1 MKIKKWLSL
10 TLAGLT
16 CFATCGC
23 SILQGGSSASSGEE
37 GVKAEE
43 LVDFVVNVEAGR
55 DVRVLQ
61 LTDTQFIDYSQLREG
76 DEVSSMYAPEKKEA
90 FCYRYIRQVVNRYQP
105 DLILVTGDIVYGKF
119 DDNGSA
125 LTEYIAFMEEF
136 KIPWAPIFGNHDGE
150 SRMGADWQCQQ
161 FENAE
166 YCLFKQREL
175 TGNGNYTVGIQQ
187 GDRLQRVFF
196 MLDSNGVASMSEE
209 TAANGHSRREVGFGA
224 DQIKWY
230 KEEAKKIKEESPK
243 TKLSFVFHIQLTAFQ
258 NAIREY
264 VDYENFSSLD
274 LDKEE
279 SAQSKGDFGYIG
291 HTTKND
297 WDADFQV
304 WNGLKELGVDSIFV
318 GHEHCNS
325 FSIVYDGIRLQYG
338 QKSSQYDRYNK
349 IINGNVV
356 GSYDHEGTPILGG
369 TKITLNKNN
378 GAIYGDSGLILWDP
392 ALEE

>member
-76 DEVSSMYAPEKKEA
+76 DEVSSMYAPEKKEE

>member
-10 TLAGLT
+10 TLTGLT

-76 DEVSSMYAPEKKEA
+76 DEVSSMYAPEKKEE

-161 FENAE
+161 FENA
-166 YCLFKQREL
+166 
-175 TGNGNYTVGIQQ
+175 
-187 GDRLQRVFF
+187 
-196 MLDSNGVASMSEE
+196 A
-209 TAANGHSRREVGFGA
+209 
-224 DQIKWY
+224 
-230 KEEAKKIKEESPK
+230 
-243 TKLSFVFHIQLTAFQ
+243 
-258 NAIREY
+258 
-264 VDYENFSSLD
+264 
-274 LDKEE
+274 
-279 SAQSKGDFGYIG
+279 
-291 HTTKND
+291 
-297 WDADFQV
+297 
-304 WNGLKELGVDSIFV
+304 
-318 GHEHCNS
+318 
-325 FSIVYDGIRLQYG
+325 
-338 QKSSQYDRYNK
+338 
-349 IINGNVV
+349 
-356 GSYDHEGTPILGG
+356 
-369 TKITLNKNN
+369 
-378 GAIYGDSGLILWDP
+378 
-392 ALEE
+392 